1 MEKMKQSEKKALNI
15 KNAEIFD
22 LNYTP
27 NKIYVRDELGE
38 VAEQIGDYLSMN
50 VQNHI
55 LVYGSKGSGKTVSI
69 LSMIKSFEELDR
81 DMKSFY
87 ISVREFS
94 TSYKIYQK
102 ISGITKRGLSIS
114 DARKEAME
122 KMKEKTILVLDE
134 VDFLKDLDVLYHI
147 CRTTKSNL
155 VLLTQKIH
163 WYKEIRDES
172 IKSSMQP
179 TQILFKEYNSNE
191 IYEILKMR
199 AENGLYKWREEALM
213 LMSALVTRDYN
224 SDARIGIKALF
235 KLGIKNSWED
245 DRIYEGL
252 KEASKEVE
260 GETVQN
266 LRDMDLIILHSLIKY
281 NETNKAYSYALKSLD
296 NYKGCSVSKTH
307 FFRIIN
313 YLQNIGLLSLI
324 KKRIGRYYT
333 SEVQILLSDPTIV
346 KREIQIRMEA

>member
-1 MEKMKQSEKKALNI
+1 MFLKGACYMKDLKTLSMEKMKQSEKKALNV

-27 NKIYVRDELGE
+27 TKIYVRDELEE

-69 LSMIKSFEELDR
+69 LSLIKSFKELNR

-102 ISGITKRGLSIS
+102 MSGIMKRGLSIS
-114 DARKEAME
+114 DVRKEALE

-147 CRTTKSNL
+147 CRSTKSNL

-163 WYKEIRDES
+163 WYKDIGDES

-179 TQILFKEYNSNE
+179 T
-191 IYEILKMR
+191 
-199 AENGLYKWREEALM
+199 
-213 LMSALVTRDYN
+213 
-224 SDARIGIKALF
+224 
-235 KLGIKNSWED
+235 
-245 DRIYEGL
+245 
-252 KEASKEVE
+252 
-260 GETVQN
+260 
-266 LRDMDLIILHSLIKY
+266 
-281 NETNKAYSYALKSLD
+281 
-296 NYKGCSVSKTH
+296 
-307 FFRIIN
+307 
-313 YLQNIGLLSLI
+313 
-324 KKRIGRYYT
+324 
-333 SEVQILLSDPTIV
+333 
-346 KREIQIRMEA
+346 